1 MVKISGLM
9 SHTSRTGLGPP
20 DFAPVNAPLLD
31 LFGPDRVMF
40 GSDWPLCTRAGP
52 YRDWVGAVKAIV
64 SQRSEADQRRL
75 FHDNAVRFY
84 GLG

>member
-1 MVKISGLM
+1 
-9 SHTSRTGLGPP
+9 
-20 DFAPVNAPLLD
+20 
-31 LFGPDRVMF
+31 MF
-40 GSDWPLCTRAGP
+40 GSDWPLCTLAGP